1 MSQSSVPPMVSKYFW
16 GDNLAELSWQ
26 KHHKYII
33 QTLLEKG
40 DTAPLRWLFEHVT
53 REEVKRL
60 LPTLR
65 LQKRS
70 HNFWSIYLS

>member
-1 MSQSSVPPMVSKYFW
+1 MSQAIPSIASKYFW
-16 GDNLAELSWQ
+16 GDDLAELSWQ
-26 KHHKYII
+26 KHSKYII

-40 DTAPLRWLFEHVT
+40 NALPLRWLFTLVT
-53 REEVKRL
+53 REEVKKM

-70 HNFWSIYLS
+70 RNFWNIYLS